1 MMSFRQPPA
10 VLVLGAAIAVLAGAE
25 GAAAQISSNVTL
37 RSNWN
42 LRSSYNDC
50 WGYTAPNGDEY
61 ALLGMYSG
69 TSVINITDPDNP
81 YETMFFSGPGDTWQD
96 IKTYQH
102 YAYSVNEDTGGLTI
116 IDLADPENPVKLP
129 SYPGFSSAHNIYVDV
144 STARLYTAGADVGS
158 AGGTRILSL
167 ADPEAPVEVGS
178 WETAYFHDVM
188 VQNGRLY
195 GSAIYA
201 GTLYVL
207 DVSNPAS
214 IQTLGTIKNYPNA
227 FTHNAW
233 VTADDGFVMT
243 TDETTG
249 AACRLWDI
257 TVSAKST
264 FSASLASLY
273 LPNPAT
279 IPHNTHIDG
288 NIAVISHYTLG
299 VRIVDITDPY
309 NITEA
314 GYYDT
319 YPASDGGGYSG
330 CWGAFPFFGTN
341 QNLIIASDQTNGLFV
356 LEYGSSSPTSAP
368 APAAAAGAPLL
379 GTAAPNPFR
388 AGSFTSVDLSLS
400 RAGEVTG
407 DVFDAAGRRVAALGS
422 RHLEP
427 GVHGMTWDGRTEG
440 GRLAPA
446 GVYFLR
452 ARTPEGEASR
462 KVVLNR

>member
-1 MMSFRQPPA
+1 MMSFRSSPFPA
-10 VLVLGAAIAVLAGAE
+10 LALGAALAVLAGGEPAS
-25 GAAAQISSNVTL
+25 AQISSNVTF

-69 TSVINITDPDNP
+69 TSIINITDPDNP
-81 YETMFFSGPGDTWQD
+81 YETGFIAGPGDTWQD
-96 IKTYQH
+96 LKTYQH
-102 YAYSVNEDTGGLTI
+102 YLYTLNERSGGITI
-116 IDLADPENPVKLP
+116 IDLSDPENPVELAP
-129 SYPGFSSAHNIYVDV
+129 YSGITDGHNLYIDE
-144 STARLYTAGADVGS
+144 ANALLYTAGANLG

-167 ADPEAPVEVGS
+167 ANPEAPVEIGS
-178 WETAYFHDVM
+178 WEGSYFHDVM

-207 DVSNPAS
+207 DVSNIAS
-214 IQTLGTIKNYPNA
+214 ISTIGTISGYPNA

-233 VTADDGFVMT
+233 VTADDTYVMT

-249 AACRLWDI
+249 AACRMWDI
-257 TVSAKST
+257 MST
-264 FSASLASLY
+264 GSFHQSLASIY
-273 LPNPAT
+273 LPNPST
-279 IPHNTHIDG
+279 IPHNTHIEG

-299 VRIVDITDPY
+299 VRIVDISNPF

-319 YPASDGGGYSG
+319 YPANDGGGYSG

-341 QNLIIASDQTNGLFV
+341 QNLIIASDQSNGLFV
-356 LEYGSSSPTSAP
+356 LEYGSSPAVDAPVATPASPET
-368 APAAAAGAPLL
+368 LL
-379 GTAAPNPFR
+379 GAAAPNPFR
-388 AGSFTSVDLSLS
+388 AGGFTSVKLSLT
-400 RAGEVTG
+400 RGGEVSG
-407 DVFDAAGRRVAALGS
+407 EVYDAAGRRVASLGS

-427 GVHGMTWDGRTEG
+427 GVHGMTWDGRTSG
-440 GRLAPA
+440 GSLAPA

-452 ARTPEGEASR
+452 ARTPEGQASR
-462 KVVLNR
+462 KIVLNR

>member
-1 MMSFRQPPA
+1 MSFRSSPLTSFALGA
-10 VLVLGAAIAVLAGAE
+10 VLVALLGWESAS
-25 GAAAQISSNVTL
+25 AQISSNVTF
-37 RSNWN
+37 RSNWD

-81 YETMFFSGPGDTWQD
+81 YETGFFAGPGDTWQD
-96 IKTYQH
+96 LKTYQH
-102 YAYSVNEDTGGLTI
+102 YCYTVNERSGGISI
-116 IDLADPENPVKLP
+116 IDLSDPEDPQLLAP
-129 SYPGFSSAHNIYVDV
+129 YSGITDAHNIYVDE
-144 STARLYTAGADVGS
+144 STGLLYTAGANLGS
-158 AGGTRILSL
+158 GGTRILSL
-167 ADPEAPVEVGS
+167 ANPEAPVEIGS

-207 DVSNPAS
+207 DVSNTAS
-214 IQTLGTIKNYPNA
+214 ISTIGTIKNYPNS

-233 VTADDGFVMT
+233 VTPDDLYVMT

-249 AACRLWDI
+249 AACRMWDI
-257 TVSAKST
+257 MGTGS
-264 FSASLASLY
+264 FHQNLASLY

-279 IPHNTHIDG
+279 IPHNTHIEG

-299 VRIVDITDPY
+299 VRIVDISNPF

-319 YPASDGGGYSG
+319 YPANDGGGYSG

-341 QNLIIASDQTNGLFV
+341 QNLIIASDQSNGLFV
-356 LEYGSSSPTSAP
+356 LEYGSSPAVDAP
-368 APAAAAGAPLL
+368 VAASSSSEGLL
-379 GTAAPNPFR
+379 GAAAPNPFR
-388 AGSFTSVDLSLS
+388 AGSFTSVKLSLS
-400 RAGEVTG
+400 RGGEVSG
-407 DVFDAAGRRVAALGS
+407 AVYDAAGRRVADLGS
-422 RHLEP
+422 RELTP
-427 GVHGMTWDGRTEG
+427 GTHGMTWDGRAASG
-440 GRLAPA
+440 SLAPA

-452 ARTPEGEASR
+452 ADTPEGQATQ
-462 KVVLNR
+462 KVVMNR